1 MNAITT
7 PPAPTPREAARQRA
21 IDRMARTCEQMIS
34 TGMQLVARAEL
45 LHRQRTRQ
53 TKKEHAK

>member
-1 MNAITT
+1 MT
-7 PPAPTPREAARQRA
+7 APHTPREAARQRE
-21 IDRMARTCEQMIS
+21 IDRMARTCAQMIS

-53 TKKEHAK
+53 TEKEYVRAES